1 MKNRIVKT
9 MLTNQTHHSHMDGHI
24 HLDLQLFA
32 DDGGDSEGD
41 NGGDDDGD
49 DDESEDDKQNE
60 KKFTQADIDRIVKQR
75 LAKAQREADKRAK
88 DIAEA
93 EKLKSMSEKERHDAE
108 FAQMKKEL
116 AELKGE
122 KQKADMTAT
131 ASDILKEAGINVS
144 SKLVTHLIADTA
156 EETKENVDEF
166 VKLYT
171 DAVNRGIKA
180 AMKENGKSPKKTS
193 DNGGWTREKILAVKN
208 PTERQNLIK
217 EHINLFKG

>member
-1 MKNRIVKT
+1 
-9 MLTNQTHHSHMDGHI
+9 
-24 HLDLQLFA
+24 
-32 DDGGDSEGD
+32 
-41 NGGDDDGD
+41 
-49 DDESEDDKQNE
+49 
-60 KKFTQADIDRIVKQR
+60 
-75 LAKAQREADKRAK
+75 
-88 DIAEA
+88 
-93 EKLKSMSEKERHDAE
+93 
-108 FAQMKKEL
+108 MKKEL

-131 ASDILKEAGINVS
+131 ASDILKEASINVS

-193 DNGGWTREKILAVKN
+193 DNGGWTRDKILAVKN

>member
-1 MKNRIVKT
+1 MRNRIVKT
-9 MLTNQTHHSHMDGHI
+9 MLTNQTHHSHTDGRI
-24 HLDLQLFA
+24 RLCLQLFA
-32 DDGGDSEGD
+32 DDGGDGEGD

-49 DDESEDDKQNE
+49 DDESKDDKQDE
-60 KKFTQADIDRIVKQR
+60 KKFTQADIDRIVKNR

-93 EKLKSMSEKERHDAE
+93 EKLKNMSEKERHDAE

-180 AMKENGKSPKKTS
+180 AMKENGKSPKKNG

-217 EHINLFKG
+217 EHIDLFKG

>member
-1 MKNRIVKT
+1 MRNRIVKT
-9 MLTNQTHHSHMDGHI
+9 MLTHQTHHSHTDGRI
-24 HLDLQLFA
+24 RLGLQLFA
-32 DDGGDSEGD
+32 DEGGDGEGD
-41 NGGDDDGD
+41 NGGDDGD
-49 DDESEDDKQNE
+49 DDEGKDDKQDE
-60 KKFTQADIDRIVKQR
+60 KKFTQADIDRIVKSR

-93 EKLKSMSEKERHDAE
+93 EKLKNMSEKERHDAE

-144 SKLVTHLIADTA
+144 SKLVAYMVRDTA
-156 EETKENVDEF
+156 EETKDNVDEF
-166 VKLYT
+166 VKLFN
-171 DAVNRGIKA
+171 AEVNKGIKA
-180 AMKENGKSPKKTS
+180 AMKETGRSPKKTG

>member
-1 MKNRIVKT
+1 MRNRIVKT
-9 MLTNQTHHSHMDGHI
+9 MLTNQTHHSHTDGRI
-24 HLDLQLFA
+24 RLCLQLFA
-32 DDGGDSEGD
+32 DDGGDGEGD

-49 DDESEDDKQNE
+49 DDESKDDKQDE

-131 ASDILKEAGINVS
+131 ASDILKEADVPVS
-144 SKLVTHLIADTA
+144 SKLVSHLIADTA
-156 EETKENVDEF
+156 EETKAIVDEF
-166 VKLYT
+166 IKLYR
-171 DAVNRGIKA
+171 DAVNRGIKN
-180 AMKENGKSPKKTS
+180 AMKENGRSPKKTS